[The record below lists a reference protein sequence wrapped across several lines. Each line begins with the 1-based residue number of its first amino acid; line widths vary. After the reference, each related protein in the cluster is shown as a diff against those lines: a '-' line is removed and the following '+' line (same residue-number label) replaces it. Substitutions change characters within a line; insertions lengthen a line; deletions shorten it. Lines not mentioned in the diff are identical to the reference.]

1 MKGGF
6 RFPVFGFCDFRVPST
21 SKSLVGVLFVTIIYK
36 MSFENDEKLS
46 PDQFAEANDEAQK

>member
-1 MKGGF
+1 MA
-6 RFPVFGFCDFRVPST
+6 FGFCDFGVPST

-36 MSFENDEKLS
+36 MSFENEEKLS